1 MRCMSCGAELHVLRV
16 EHDDALS
23 LAGCERQTLQC
34 SACHDV
40 ETRTVFR
47 ESSASPTVAPVPHHS
62 APPTSASPAPEN
74 DLDDGEELLR
84 RAIEMVRGPAPGAQP
99 TGGVTEAE
107 PVVPAGSAAAS
118 EADPELDEGQ
128 AMLQRAI
135 EMVRGATRGG
145 RTHTD
150 SGIAPPADMPAK
162 RSPPGRVVEICHD
175 PSFEAAYA
183 AKDATSGLVVI
194 RHQDSARL
202 RAMCDRL
209 GWQVIESEAPG
220 ADG

>member
-1 MRCMSCGAELHVLRV
+1 
-16 EHDDALS
+16 
-23 LAGCERQTLQC
+23 
-34 SACHDV
+34 
-40 ETRTVFR
+40 
-47 ESSASPTVAPVPHHS
+47 
-62 APPTSASPAPEN
+62 
-74 DLDDGEELLR
+74 
-84 RAIEMVRGPAPGAQP
+84 
-99 TGGVTEAE
+99 
-107 PVVPAGSAAAS
+107 
-118 EADPELDEGQ
+118 
-128 AMLQRAI
+128 MLQRAI

-145 RTHTD
+145 RNHTD

-209 GWQVIESEAPG
+209 GWQVIESEAPS

>member
-84 RAIEMVRGPAPGAQP
+84 RAIEMVRGPARCAQP
-99 TGGVTEAE
+99 TAR
-107 PVVPAGSAAAS
+107 SA
-118 EADPELDEGQ
+118 L
-128 AMLQRAI
+128 
-135 EMVRGATRGG
+135 
-145 RTHTD
+145 
-150 SGIAPPADMPAK
+150 
-162 RSPPGRVVEICHD
+162 
-175 PSFEAAYA
+175 
-183 AKDATSGLVVI
+183 
-194 RHQDSARL
+194 
-202 RAMCDRL
+202 
-209 GWQVIESEAPG
+209 
-220 ADG
+220 

>member
-1 MRCMSCGAELHVLRV
+1 MRCMSCGAELHVMRV

-40 ETRTVFR
+40 ETPTMFR
-47 ESSASPTVAPVPHHS
+47 ESSASLAVAPVPHHS

-74 DLDDGEELLR
+74 DLDDAEELLR
-84 RAIEMVRGPAPGAQP
+84 RAIEMVRGPARGAQP

-107 PVVPAGSAAAS
+107 PAVPAESAAAS
-118 EADPELDEGQ
+118 EADPELDDGQ

-135 EMVRGATRGG
+135 EMVRGATRGV

-150 SGIAPPADMPAK
+150 SGIAPPADMRAK

-209 GWQVIESEAPG
+209 GWQVIESGAPG

>member
-1 MRCMSCGAELHVLRV
+1 MRCMSCGAEMHVLRV
-16 EHDDALS
+16 EHDDAPS
-23 LAGCERQTLQC
+23 LAGCERHTLQC
-34 SACHDV
+34 SACHDI

-47 ESSASPTVAPVPHHS
+47 KSSASPAVEPVPHHS

-84 RAIEMVRGPAPGAQP
+84 RAIEMVRGLARGEQP
-99 TGGVTEAE
+99 TGGATEAE
-107 PVVPAGSAAAS
+107 PAVPAGSATAS
-118 EADPELDEGQ
+118 EADHELDEGQ

-145 RTHTD
+145 RTHAD
-150 SGIAPPADMPAK
+150 SGIAPPADTAAK

>member
-16 EHDDALS
+16 EHDDSLS

-84 RAIEMVRGPAPGAQP
+84 RAIEMVRGPARCAQP

>member
-128 AMLQRAI
+128 AMLHRAI

-145 RTHTD
+145 RTHPAT
-150 SGIAPPADMPAK
+150 GIVPPADLPAH
-162 RSPPGRVVEICHD
+162 RSAPGR
-175 PSFEAAYA
+175 AA
-183 AKDATSGLVVI
+183 
-194 RHQDSARL
+194 
-202 RAMCDRL
+202 
-209 GWQVIESEAPG
+209 
-220 ADG
+220 